1 MFSLSQ
7 HDWWFCEKHDCN
19 GPDRVVTPQDRWQ
32 ALLWLQQFKAD
43 LFKMHLMRSLLR
55 RQTSLPISRMADTT
69 LLNQVA
75 EMLSSG
81 QLHVHDK
88 KVELPTAM
96 IALAPAEKPVPF
108 PFSPGKSGSSS
119 AAPSSVEPPTFSADT
134 DLSAQ
139 VATLVGAA
147 AGGKPFCPE

>member
-1 MFSLSQ
+1 LFSLFEL
-7 HDWWFCEKHDCN
+7 DWLFCENYYCN
-19 GPDRVVTPQDRWQ
+19 CPDRVVTPQDRWQ

-119 AAPSSVEPPTFSADT
+119 AAPPSVEPPTFSADT